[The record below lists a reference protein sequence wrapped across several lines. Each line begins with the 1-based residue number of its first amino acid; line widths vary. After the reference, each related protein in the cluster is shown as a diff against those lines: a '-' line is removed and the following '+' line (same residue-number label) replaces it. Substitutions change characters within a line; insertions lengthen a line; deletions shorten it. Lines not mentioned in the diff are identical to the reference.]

1 MDKPQPLELD
11 GAAVAVE
18 PVFVAGEEDADED
31 ADEDEAEDAEEDD
44 AEDEAWEPDDSEP
57 EDFSAL
63 TLAELFADSR
73 LSVR

>member
-31 ADEDEAEDAEEDD
+31 EAEDEDED